1 MLEVEDLVAGYYGS
15 QVLQGVSFH
24 VDRGITLVIGPNGA
38 GKSTLVRAISGT
50 LRPVG
55 GRIRLDG
62 TPLEPLPAYEVAEL
76 GIATSPERARLFADL
91 RVLDNL
97 QIGAE
102 LAARRGQ
109 EVDFDAVLESLL
121 EIFPEIRD
129 KLHERAFKLSGGQ
142 QQMVAIAR
150 ALAAQPKLLIMDE
163 PTTGLHPALV
173 KELLR
178 KIEQIAQDLPVL
190 LTEQNVWQTA
200 PMARVIHLLEA
211 GRFVF
216 SGPPDQV
223 LGNEDIRRSY
233 LGAATPPT
241 APKDAPGGS

>member
-1 MLEVEDLVAGYYGS
+1 MLEVDGLVAGYYGS
-15 QVLQGVSFH
+15 KVLQEVSLQ
-24 VDRGITLVIGPNGA
+24 VERGITLVIGPNGA
-38 GKSTLVRAISGT
+38 GKSTLVRSINGT

-55 GRIRLDG
+55 GTIRLDG
-62 TPLEPLPAYEVAEL
+62 VSLEHLPAYEIARL

-97 QIGAE
+97 RIGSE
-102 LAARRGQ
+102 LAEMRG
-109 EVDFDAVLESLL
+109 EPVDFERVLASLL
-121 EIFPEIRD
+121 EVFPEIRP

-178 KIEQIAQDLPVL
+178 KIEQIAQGLPVL

-200 PMARVIHLLEA
+200 PMARVIHLLEG

-233 LGAATPPT
+233 LGEATPPPGPQGAT
-241 APKDAPGGS
+241 GGS